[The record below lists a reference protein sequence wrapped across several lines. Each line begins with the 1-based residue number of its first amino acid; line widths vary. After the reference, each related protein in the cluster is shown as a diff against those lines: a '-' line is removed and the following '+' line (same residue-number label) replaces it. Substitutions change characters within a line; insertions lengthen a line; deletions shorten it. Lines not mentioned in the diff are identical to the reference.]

1 MPINEKEYNGN
12 LFDQLTL
19 LERLEIA
26 AKKDNA
32 TNVLEQIAFEKRAIE
47 RKLYQ
52 QPPLIEGKW
61 WKIPVSEAKKRA
73 NKKWT
78 DAN

>member
-1 MPINEKEYNGN
+1 MPVSEKEYNGY

-26 AKKDNA
+26 AKEDNA
-32 TNVLEQIAFEKRAIE
+32 QTVLKQIMFEKKAVE

-52 QPPLIEGKW
+52 SPPLKNE
-61 WKIPVSEAKKRA
+61 
-73 NKKWT
+73 
-78 DAN
+78 

>member
-19 LERLEIA
+19 LERLEIT
-26 AKKDNA
+26 AKQDNA
-32 TNVLEQIAFEKRAIE
+32 TSTLKQIAFERKAIE

-52 QPPLIEGKW
+52 SPPLEK
-61 WKIPVSEAKKRA
+61 
-73 NKKWT
+73 
-78 DAN
+78 